1 MNKHL
6 SALGFTGSATLFFAA
21 LYLFIDSLNIGN
33 HLHPAPG
40 SIRLSPEFYLGLAG
54 ANTLVLFGSGMLIG
68 VGFLSMLMFGYFMA
82 SREPEDDLLGSTV
95 SRY

>member
-1 MNKHL
+1 MSKHL
-6 SALGFTGSATLFFAA
+6 SALGFTGSATLFSVA
-21 LYLFIDSLNIGN
+21 LYLFINSLNLVN
-33 HLHPAPG
+33 HFHPATG

-54 ANTLVLFGSGMLIG
+54 ANTLILFGSGMLIG

-82 SREPEDDLLGSTV
+82 SRESENDFLSSTV